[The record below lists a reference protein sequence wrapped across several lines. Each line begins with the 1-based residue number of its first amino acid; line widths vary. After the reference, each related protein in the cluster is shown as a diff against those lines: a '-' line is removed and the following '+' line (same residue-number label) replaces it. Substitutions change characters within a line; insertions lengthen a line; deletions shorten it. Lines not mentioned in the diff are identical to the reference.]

1 MALIACQALLT
12 CDMDVLGFVLRWEV
26 ECRGRVFILHKS
38 KSGETN
44 TRKNEAIPVGTPTTH
59 GMAKGWDGEFF
70 PQHICTSFSWSK
82 GKEAKRGGRDPQV
95 LQSCFFLSMGVGLVS

>member
-44 TRKNEAIPVGTPTTH
+44 TRKNEAIPVGTPTAH